1 MTTVRTKQKSRK
13 SLRWPA
19 GKTAQDIQDGI
30 FKKMSADKKIELVS
44 RLWQFGKKLA
54 GIDRILYGTDRP
66 AKIISQ
72 YR

>member
-30 FKKMSADKKIELVS
+30 FKKMSAEEKITLSSKLSMFCLELNS
-44 RLWQFGKKLA
+44 IHG
-54 GIDRILYGTDRP
+54 YGNYRP
-66 AKIISQ
+66 QKNST
-72 YR
+72 